1 MARQIIKLKR
11 PAVKIDDVK
20 NPETWRVAGRRL
32 LKGAELIWQPLNESL
47 QGFKNT
53 KGSRTPA
60 QTLAFSQLSDHFGA
74 FFVLAGL
81 AVENHLKA
89 RLIERQIAD
98 GKVLR
103 SGMDVVGAF
112 PGKQHDLV
120 LLAEW
125 AKVPLTAN
133 TRALLERL
141 SAFVQWAG
149 RYPIPMQEARASFE
163 RTTRENDLEDIQR
176 FIDSLT

>member
-1 MARQIIKLKR
+1 
-11 PAVKIDDVK
+11 
-20 NPETWRVAGRRL
+20 
-32 LKGAELIWQPLNESL
+32 
-47 QGFKNT
+47 
-53 KGSRTPA
+53 
-60 QTLAFSQLSDHFGA
+60 
-74 FFVLAGL
+74 
-81 AVENHLKA
+81 
-89 RLIERQIAD
+89 
-98 GKVLR
+98 
-103 SGMDVVGAF
+103 
-112 PGKQHDLV
+112 V